1 MAGRVVVYI
10 DGFNLYNGLKDKHGR
25 KYMWLDLQRLAAR
38 LLLPEQQLVRVNY
51 FSARIRGAEPSA
63 DRQAAYID
71 ALTAHCLLL
80 EVVEALS
87 GETGRLPQLRAPPR
101 LAGILLRRPGRWR

>member
-80 EVVEALS
+80 EVVE
-87 GETGRLPQLRAPPR
+87 GRFQEKRVDCR
-101 LAGILLRRPGRWR
+101 NCGHRRVSPASC